1 MPARHVTVRV
11 EAGTVRLHLPRA
23 TFDLSHNEGRA
34 LRDVLNRTLPEQIT
48 DLMHDP
54 RVKDVDV
61 LQAAQTM
68 LAERGQD
75 TESLSVAIAAIENP
89 RCTLCGCGATGEAFG
104 FPVCDYHVDHTED
117 DPQCP
122 DCMTADEEQ
131 LADGRQLLRETREPV
146 PVLTDSDGLH
156 YCPACTE
163 QTGAWGLHDEQPD
176 PGDEWWCARCECG
189 LTPAAWERETNGT
202 QPQGERRVTWVSAAW
217 INGRNATVASTGW
230 YRMDAFEHDRRN
242 EPKRVGAAQF
252 THYTD
257 ARSAG
262 EKWTRNGEWDVS
274 RAERVIDATPRVLG
288 ADS

>member
-54 RVKDVDV
+54 RIKDVDV

-122 DCMTADEEQ
+122 HCMTADEEQ
-131 LADGRQLLRETREPV
+131 PRDGRELLRELRDPA
-146 PVLTDSDGLH
+146 PVLADANGAR
-156 YCPACTE
+156 YCHSCVQE
-163 QTGAWGLHDEQPD
+163 VKLGLHDEHPD
-176 PGDEWWCARCECG
+176 ASDEWWCAQCGCG
-189 LTPAAWERETNGT
+189 LTAAAWERERAGKFVR
-202 QPQGERRVTWVSAAW
+202 PGDRVRDPHGGAW
-217 INGRNATVASTGW
+217 RTVA
-230 YRMDAFEHDRRN
+230 
-242 EPKRVGAAQF
+242 RVEN
-252 THYTD
+252 TTVHMTD
-257 ARSAG
+257 GGCMGIDECR
-262 EKWTRNGEWDVS
+262 DVRLPS
-274 RAERVIDATPRVLG
+274 EALD
-288 ADS
+288 